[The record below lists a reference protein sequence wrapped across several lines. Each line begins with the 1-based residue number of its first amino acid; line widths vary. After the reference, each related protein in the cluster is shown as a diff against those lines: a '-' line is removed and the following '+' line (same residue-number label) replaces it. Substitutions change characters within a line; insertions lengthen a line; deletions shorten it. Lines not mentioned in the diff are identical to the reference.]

1 MQYSAWLRVL
11 EEALRGEAELVRAAA
26 LTIPKYGS
34 SSQLNMIA
42 VATVEVTTGA
52 KTAVR

>member
-1 MQYSAWLRVL
+1 MQYSACDGLWKNCCCGDADLREDRVDD
-11 EEALRGEAELVRAAA
+11 AD
-26 LTIPKYGS
+26 TYGS
-34 SSQLNMIA
+34 SSHRKMIA